1 MKVGL
6 NNFKGDLMKNTF
18 LDVRKGLLMLEEQNQ
33 NFDSLDMEKKLEII
47 NFALTESVSVYW
59 PNLALSWIEKNPNII
74 SAPLQAKL
82 LESMNKP
89 WAKHEFKQKIK
100 RILKNNQDLW

>member
-1 MKVGL
+1 
-6 NNFKGDLMKNTF
+6 MKNTF

-74 SAPLQAKL
+74 SAPLRAKL

>member
-1 MKVGL
+1 
-6 NNFKGDLMKNTF
+6 MKNNF
-18 LDVRKGLLMLEEQNQ
+18 LDVRKGLLMLEDQKQ

-74 SAPLQAKL
+74 SAPLRAKL